1 MTAKLN
7 FILKFI
13 VLQIIIPFCFVYSQD
28 HEKSRLLL
36 DKVSKNMLSKEN
48 MNFEFVY
55 KLENNKEKIT
65 QEIEGNAQISGEKY
79 KLNFMDIEQIY
90 DGFKTYTIVPEN
102 EEISIE
108 AGDGNSDL
116 MIKPTNLITFYT
128 SGYRYEWDI
137 KQIVMGRTIQYVKLL
152 PTEENSDVKYL
163 LIGVDINNLNLFKII
178 EVGKNGTNTTLKIKN
193 QSYNISLPENHFNFD
208 TELYKDYFINEDS

>member
-1 MTAKLN
+1 MITKTNAIIIFFL
-7 FILKFI
+7 
-13 VLQIIIPFCFVYSQD
+13 LQIISIYFVFGQG
-28 HEKSRLLL
+28 HEESRLLL
-36 DKVSKNMLSKEN
+36 DKVSKNLLSKKN
-48 MNFEFVY
+48 MNFEFTY
-55 KLENNKEKIT
+55 KLENSKEKIT

-90 DGFKTYTIVPEN
+90 DGYKTYTIIPEN
-102 EEISIE
+102 EEINIE
-108 AGDGNSDL
+108 SGDEESDL

-128 SGYRYEWDI
+128 SGYGYEWDI

-152 PTEENSDVKYL
+152 PIEEKSDVKYL
-163 LIGVDINNLNLFKII
+163 LVGVDINNLNLFKII
-178 EVGKNGTNTTLKIKN
+178 EIGKNGTNTTLKIKN

>member
-1 MTAKLN
+1 MITKINILIN
-7 FILKFI
+7 FFL
-13 VLQIIIPFCFVYSQD
+13 VQIISIYFVLGQG
-28 HEKSRLLL
+28 HEESRLLL
-36 DKVSKNMLSKEN
+36 DKVSKNLLSKEN
-48 MNFEFVY
+48 MNFEFTY
-55 KLENNKEKIT
+55 KLENSKEKIT

-90 DGFKTYTIVPEN
+90 DGYKTYTIIPEN
-102 EEISIE
+102 EEINIE
-108 AGDGNSDL
+108 SGDGNSDL

-128 SGYRYEWDI
+128 SGFGYEWDI

-152 PTEENSDVKYL
+152 PIEENSDVKYL

-178 EVGKNGTNTTLKIKN
+178 EIGKNGTNTTLKIEN

>member
-13 VLQIIIPFCFVYSQD
+13 VLQIIPFCFVYSQD

-36 DKVSKNMLSKEN
+36 DKVSKNMLSKET

-55 KLENNKEKIT
+55 KLENSKEKIT
-65 QEIEGNAQISGEKY
+65 QEIDGNAQISGEKY

-90 DGFKTYTIVPEN
+90 DGYKTYTIVPEN
-102 EEISIE
+102 EEINIE
-108 AGDGNSDL
+108 VGDGNSDL
-116 MIKPTNLITFYT
+116 MIKPTNLISFYT
-128 SGYRYEWDI
+128 SGYTYEWDI

-152 PTEENSDVKYL
+152 PIEENSHVKYL

-193 QSYNISLPENHFNFD
+193 QSYNILLPENHFNFD